1 MCIFLIP
8 NSNICVI
15 HFQYIYI
22 CKCLYLHYIV
32 HIHLSISVLSFAHFD
47 VLVDGI
53 TALQKLLVRLCQLG
67 MLQQEVKHCTV
78 SRNETG
84 QMERRPL
91 SRPWKQKLR
100 QAKREPF
107 RIHLKTTHQT
117 HILRILPHTEQ
128 RDIVSSRSA
137 PQRTSTF
144 TISMCPASMATWGNG
159 EVLHIGNAKFHHFV
173 SICHLYLYLYLYRYT
188 PWSTGLLHL
197 ERATA
202 FSTATQKQI

>member
-67 MLQQEVKHCTV
+67 ML
-78 SRNETG
+78 
-84 QMERRPL
+84 
-91 SRPWKQKLR
+91 
-100 QAKREPF
+100 
-107 RIHLKTTHQT
+107 
-117 HILRILPHTEQ
+117 
-128 RDIVSSRSA
+128 
-137 PQRTSTF
+137 
-144 TISMCPASMATWGNG
+144 
-159 EVLHIGNAKFHHFV
+159 
-173 SICHLYLYLYLYRYT
+173 
-188 PWSTGLLHL
+188 
-197 ERATA
+197 
-202 FSTATQKQI
+202 